1 MTGRQ
6 PMFNI
11 PTSVVVAALALIVLH
26 FIRVELPYEMGLR
39 MLLVLAFIPARYAG
53 PTPDIPGGE
62 WSDVTS
68 FITYM
73 FVHGD
78 FTHLAINTIW
88 MLAFGS
94 AVAKRIGDFRFVFF
108 SILCGI
114 AGVLVHL
121 VLHFGEMVPVV
132 GASAAISGQMAG
144 AVRFMFG
151 ANRTIM
157 PLPRN
162 LESVPLAGIKDTL
175 TNPRF
180 LIFLGVWAALNLLFG
195 LGGIQLNSP
204 GGEIAWEAHIGGFV
218 CGLFAFGMFDRGRQS
233 DRNEQF

>member
-1 MTGRQ
+1 
-6 PMFNI
+6 MFNI

-204 GGEIAWEAHIGGFV
+204 GSEIAWEAHIGGFV

>member
-151 ANRTIM
+151 ANRIIM

-218 CGLFAFGMFDRGRQS
+218 CGLFAFGMFDRGR
-233 DRNEQF
+233 

>member
-1 MTGRQ
+1 
-6 PMFNI
+6 MFNI

-94 AVAKRIGDFRFVFF
+94 AVAKRIGDFRFVLF

-114 AGVLVHL
+114 AGVVVHL

-132 GASAAISGQMAG
+132 GASAAISGHMAG

-162 LESVPLAGIKDTL
+162 LESVPLAGIKETL

-195 LGGIQLNSP
+195 LGGIQLNGP

-233 DRNEQF
+233 DRNEQL

>member
-1 MTGRQ
+1 MNGRR

-94 AVAKRIGDFRFVFF
+94 AVAKRIGDFRFVLF

-114 AGVLVHL
+114 AGVVVHL

-132 GASAAISGQMAG
+132 GASAAISGHMAG

-162 LESVPLAGIKDTL
+162 LESVPLAGIKETL

-195 LGGIQLNSP
+195 LGGIQLNGP

-233 DRNEQF
+233 DRNEQL